1 MINVKAMIYVGS
13 FNSLLA
19 TMPTRVESGLPD
31 WVQAEAIKRGYVEW
45 LVLGTCSCPGLVLL
59 KTNTSVHLEPVVMV
73 IVCWE

>member
-1 MINVKAMIYVGS
+1 MLV
-13 FNSLLA
+13 LLTA
-19 TMPTRVESGLPD
+19 CWRQYQRAESGLPD

-59 KTNTSVHLEPVVMV
+59 KTNTSVHLEPAVMV